1 MGIRNGL
8 VESTGH
14 SFRSDVL
21 EAGTLSFKECI
32 WMRGRRSPLV
42 VTLSDEERNELNRWL
57 RCTTIPAGLARRA
70 RVVLLVADDN
80 TITDTAR
87 LVGFSCKI
95 VRRWL
100 VRFLERRIDGLSDQQ
115 GRGRKPVFSP

>member
-1 MGIRNGL
+1 
-8 VESTGH
+8 
-14 SFRSDVL
+14 
-21 EAGTLSFKECI
+21 
-32 WMRGRRSPLV
+32 MRGRRSPLV
-42 VTLSDEERNELNRWL
+42 VTLSEEERNELDRWL

-70 RVVLLVADDN
+70 RVVLLVADGN
-80 TITDTAR
+80 TITETAR

-100 VRFLERRIDGLSDQQ
+100 VRFLEKRIDGLSDRQ